1 MAIKGVGETKLETVS
16 QGDVEVEVVDV
27 AVDIEVVDVA
37 VEVEDEAK
45 PKVHFPTAGGTGGCL
60 IHFSPNLEQ
69 MKGALHTTSTL
80 DYIFIINGTIE
91 LRMASREIRILN
103 KGDSTRNTL
112 RTEPAMMAAVSVG
125 IEGAV
130 EDEMRIVG
138 VMGEGEGKE
147 KGE

>member
-27 AVDIEVVDVA
+27 AVDIEVIDVA

-60 IHFSPNLEQ
+60 IH
-69 MKGALHTTSTL
+69 
-80 DYIFIINGTIE
+80 
-91 LRMASREIRILN
+91 
-103 KGDSTRNTL
+103 RNTL